1 MSSVESSLG
10 NIFLPS
16 WEIFFSS
23 WEMVKTLDHQQIS
36 NIQADPVLHGKSIMK
51 LQRNYGDLFVLS
63 KIPNEKGSHLKIF
76 PNEKAYDISFDE
88 TFCKEHYLTNDGQ
101 SRKHVIVIKIY

>member
-1 MSSVESSLG
+1 MSSVESFLG

-16 WEIFFSS
+16 WE
-23 WEMVKTLDHQQIS
+23 MVEILDHQQIS

-63 KIPNEKGSHLKIF
+63 QIPNEKGSHLKIF

-101 SRKHVIVIKIY
+101 SRKHVVVIKIS